1 MKKRTLTATE
11 MGRKG
16 GRAYVKN
23 HSKAERSANAKRA
36 ADALWAKRRA
46 ADKLREDIA

>member
-1 MKKRTLTATE
+1 MKKRTLTAAQ

-23 HSKAERSANAKRA
+23 HTKQERSENARRA
-36 ADALWAKRRA
+36 ALALWAKRKA
-46 ADKLREDIA
+46 IVQ